1 MATYLVGC
9 LFYFAPQAVNA
20 EVLPPQ
26 SLGILLVAIMAYTFV
41 IPVLFVYGL
50 QQLRMIQSLMLQTL
64 EERRLPLWITVMVY
78 AAATYFFGWKFIH
91 LGAISTVLSVILGSI
106 TVSILLLSLISLYW
120 QISAHMTGI
129 GGVVGFLLAVV
140 YLSGD
145 PRLATPLLMAVLAS
159 GWIASARMQLNAHTT
174 EEISAGFVLGML
186 VCGAGALIFL

>member
-1 MATYLVGC
+1 ATEQSAKAIRGLNNSIAKFLSYIFHPLLMATYVVGC

-50 QQLRMIQSLMLQTL
+50 QQLRMIQSLLLQTL

-78 AAATYFFGWKFIH
+78 AAATYFFGWKFVH

-106 TVSILLLSLISLYW
+106 TVSI
-120 QISAHMTGI
+120 
-129 GGVVGFLLAVV
+129 
-140 YLSGD
+140 
-145 PRLATPLLMAVLAS
+145 
-159 GWIASARMQLNAHTT
+159 
-174 EEISAGFVLGML
+174 
-186 VCGAGALIFL
+186 